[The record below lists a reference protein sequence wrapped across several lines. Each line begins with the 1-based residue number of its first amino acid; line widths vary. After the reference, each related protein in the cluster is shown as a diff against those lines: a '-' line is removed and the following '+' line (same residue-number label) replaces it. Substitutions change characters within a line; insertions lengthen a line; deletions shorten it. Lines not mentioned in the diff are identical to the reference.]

1 MPSRTIIDQSPRARP
16 EDVARQSVG
25 LRNVSKMFGGQ
36 VALDDVS
43 FDLVSGSV
51 LALLGENGA
60 GKSTCVKILCG
71 VHHPDG
77 GHVQIDGS
85 PAALHHPTDAA
96 RHGIAAVHQY
106 PGLFP
111 DLTIAENMF
120 LGNLPT
126 LSRGRIDHQH
136 MRLRANEILPAL
148 GLRRDVMDLAGRL
161 SASEQQLVEIGKA
174 LAARADVLILDEPT
188 ASLSVREVARLFSVV
203 EDLRASGVA
212 MMFVSHRLEEIF
224 RIADRVA
231 VLRDG
236 QLVQQLPIDQLTPDR
251 AVELMVGRE
260 VDLYADRQPVQPGPI
275 RVSVAGLSR
284 AGEFRDISFDVHEGE
299 VLGLGGLV
307 GSGRTEIARC
317 LFGITSPD
325 EGAIA
330 VGGETVRYD
339 TARDAIHEG
348 LAYLSEDRR
357 GQSLVLEF
365 SILDNATLTVVD
377 RATTAGLVRRSK
389 SQAIV
394 EPQLARMR
402 LRFQSFDQPVSTLS
416 GGNQQK
422 VAISKW
428 LSTEPNVL
436 ILDEPTQGI
445 DVKTK
450 SDVHEMIDELAREGL
465 AIILISSDLP
475 ELLSMSDRIL
485 VLREGDHVATFD
497 NGTATEQAVIAA
509 ATGAYGLERPP
520 ADSPD
525 LVEPSTWEQ
534 PTGADAVSHNDAK
547 DDSSQRRSMLKR
559 RELGL
564 VAAIIAFAIPVSL
577 INSRFLSGTIQT
589 NLSRDIALLAIPAV
603 GQMVVMLTRNIDLSV
618 SSVIGLTAYLS
629 ADFMRDHPGAPVI
642 AALLLATFVGVI
654 CGTING
660 LVVTIGR
667 VSSIVVTLGT
677 LAVYRGITGMIAGT
691 SQVSADQVPDA
702 WKSFGR
708 MKVLWIPLAVP
719 IALAVLFAVAYM
731 LRSRRTG
738 RELFAIGSNPDGATV
753 AGIPVQL
760 RVIQAFALSSALA
773 GFTGGLTAS
782 RFATVDARV
791 AVGLELTVIASVVVG
806 GVALRGGS
814 GTVLGVALGAT
825 MLLVIQT
832 GLPLARV
839 NSLWLEGIY
848 GLVILLAVTIDVVV
862 VKATTGTPLLRSRT
876 LKVRT

>member
-77 GHVQIDGS
+77 GHVLIDGS
-85 PAALHHPTDAA
+85 PTALHHPTDAA

-148 GLRRDVMDLAGRL
+148 GLQRDVMDLAGRL

-317 LFGITSPD
+317 LFGITPPD

-339 TARDAIHEG
+339 TARDAINEG

-422 VAISKW
+422 VAIAKW

-497 NGTATEQAVIAA
+497 KGTATEQAVIAA
-509 ATGAYGLERPP
+509 ATGAYGLERPH

-525 LVEPSTWEQ
+525 LVEPVNVGAADRCRLRITQ
-534 PTGADAVSHNDAK
+534 PTP
-547 DDSSQRRSMLKR
+547 R
-559 RELGL
+559 
-564 VAAIIAFAIPVSL
+564 
-577 INSRFLSGTIQT
+577 TT
-589 NLSRDIALLAIPAV
+589 
-603 GQMVVMLTRNIDLSV
+603 
-618 SSVIGLTAYLS
+618 
-629 ADFMRDHPGAPVI
+629 
-642 AALLLATFVGVI
+642 
-654 CGTING
+654 
-660 LVVTIGR
+660 
-667 VSSIVVTLGT
+667 
-677 LAVYRGITGMIAGT
+677 
-691 SQVSADQVPDA
+691 
-702 WKSFGR
+702 
-708 MKVLWIPLAVP
+708 
-719 IALAVLFAVAYM
+719 
-731 LRSRRTG
+731 LRS
-738 RELFAIGSNPDGATV
+738 V
-753 AGIPVQL
+753 VQC
-760 RVIQAFALSSALA
+760 
-773 GFTGGLTAS
+773 
-782 RFATVDARV
+782 
-791 AVGLELTVIASVVVG
+791 
-806 GVALRGGS
+806 
-814 GTVLGVALGAT
+814 
-825 MLLVIQT
+825 
-832 GLPLARV
+832 
-839 NSLWLEGIY
+839 
-848 GLVILLAVTIDVVV
+848 
-862 VKATTGTPLLRSRT
+862 
-876 LKVRT
+876 